1 MNETKIQ
8 RGETWL
14 ATLLELMALPAPVTA
29 AVKQGLDGEDSLWLT
44 IDHQVLSEAQREK
57 LIGDRGHL
65 IDAMQYLANITL
77 NHDLPK
83 EEQYPLT
90 VDLGGYRENRLNELK
105 AIATEIALR
114 VQATGEAEAIDDLSS
129 AERRQMHGFFKE
141 FPLLKTESQGQEPHR
156 QLIVQLAQ

>member
-8 RGETWL
+8 RAQTWL
-14 ATLLELMALPAPVTA
+14 ETLLRLMAVPTPVTA
-29 AVKQGLDGEDSLWLT
+29 TIQKGIDGEDSLWLT
-44 IDHQVLSEAQREK
+44 IDHLSLSEGQREK
-57 LIGDRGHL
+57 LIGDRGQM
-65 IDAMQYLANITL
+65 IDALQYLANITL

-90 VDLGGYRENRLNELK
+90 VDINGYRESRLNELK

-114 VQATGEAEAIDDLSS
+114 VQATGQPEAIEDLSS

-141 FPLLKTESQGQEPHR
+141 FPRLKTESQGQEPHR
-156 QLIVQLAQ
+156 QLIVQLA